1 MIHFRNVSSS
11 PKYPCKVIFFA
22 GVVEEWAGGNCYAV
36 RDVLEVGFKT
46 RAGQGEVGL
55 IALAVAT
62 LDDERIEEPVLLEFF
77 DLALG
82 AVCANADRMIKT
94 PS

>member
-1 MIHFRNVSSS
+1 M
-11 PKYPCKVIFFA
+11 A
-22 GVVEEWAGGNCYAV
+22 GDDRDAG
-36 RDVLEVGFKT
+36 RDVLDVGFKT

-55 IALAVAT
+55 IALSVAT

-82 AVCANADRMIKT
+82 AVCTNADRMIKT